1 MRLELRQVEASGAGT
16 GAQPWVLERGR
27 RTLGRSVDCDWQV
40 PDAGRTVSKLHC
52 TILRDRDGYL
62 LRDESANGTRVD
74 GVLVLEGETAR
85 LRHQSRLE
93 LGGHAFAASVTGEAD
108 RDIVDPDAGLA
119 VSSENL
125 TITAILADIA
135 PGGQTAT
142 GVMGGRLS
150 DDWPL
155 QQPKASRTTG
165 RKREAA
171 PSSRH
176 VEIGWNG
183 PPDPRAIKA
192 VLPDDWNEDSD
203 YGNRLEHGRATFV
216 SVPMA
221 RDRSKDGTET
231 APASDDGRQVVV
243 PTEQDEEPA
252 DFLVAMAAPS
262 SWQPRCDGL
271 LAQCEEALEKAF
283 VTFEI
288 SADTLM
294 PAPDVFGLDREEALL
309 ARLETLLARQQA
321 LAEAL
326 GTLVR
331 EVGPQL
337 EPRIIEAS
345 IDARAISLPWRRNGA
360 YWQAYRRQFEAD
372 GRDLSVR
379 DLFRR
384 AMLRSLEPA
393 RNEPGGSEPAR
404 TGHGAAHSTTSKDDE
419 VA

>member
-1 MRLELRQVEASGAGT
+1 MRLELKQVEESGTRAG
-16 GAQPWVLERGR
+16 GQRWVLERGR

-40 PDAGRTVSKLHC
+40 PDAGRTLSKHHC

-74 GVLVLEGETAR
+74 GILVLEGETAR

-93 LGGHAFAASVTGEAD
+93 LGGQAFSVSVTGEAD
-108 RDIVDPDAGLA
+108 RDIVDPAAGLA
-119 VSSENL
+119 VSEENL

-142 GVMGGRLS
+142 GVMGGRVS

-155 QQPKASRTTG
+155 QQANASRPAG
-165 RKREAA
+165 RKAEAA

-183 PPDPRAIKA
+183 PPDPKAIKP
-192 VLPDDWNEDSD
+192 VLPNDWNEDFD

-221 RDRSKDGTET
+221 RDRGKSGSEA
-231 APASDDGRQVVV
+231 APANDDTTQ
-243 PTEQDEEPA
+243 A
-252 DFLVAMAAPS
+252 IPS
-262 SWQPRCDGL
+262 SDRDEDPAEFLADLTPVFAWQPRCEGL
-271 LAQCEEALEKAF
+271 LAQCEETLEKAF
-283 VTFEI
+283 ATFEI
-288 SADTLM
+288 GTESLAET
-294 PAPDVFGLDREEALL
+294 PDLFGLDREEAML
-309 ARLETLLARQQA
+309 ARLETLLTRQQA

-331 EVGPQL
+331 EVSPQL

-345 IDARAISLPWRRNGA
+345 TDARTIGLPWRRNGA
-360 YWQAYRRQFEAD
+360 YWQTYRRQFNAD

-384 AMLRSLEPA
+384 AMLSSLGQV
-393 RNEPGGSEPAR
+393 RNEPAGGQTPR
-404 TGHGAAHSTTSKDDE
+404 TADGTTSKDDE

>member
-1 MRLELRQVEASGAGT
+1 MRLELRQVKGNGAGT

-27 RTLGRSVDCDWQV
+27 RTLGRSIDCDWQV

-93 LGGHAFAASVTGEAD
+93 LGGHAFAVSVIGEAD
-108 RDIVDPDAGLA
+108 RDIVDPEAGLA
-119 VSSENL
+119 VSPENL

-135 PGGQTAT
+135 PGGQIAT

-155 QQPKASRTTG
+155 PQPNAPVAKG
-165 RKREAA
+165 RKREAP

-176 VEIGWNG
+176 VEIGWDG
-183 PPDPRAIKA
+183 PPDPKAIKP
-192 VLPDDWNEDSD
+192 VLPDDWNEDFD

-221 RDRSKDGTET
+221 RGRSKDNAET
-231 APASDDGRQVVV
+231 APANDDAIEAAA
-243 PTEQDEEPA
+243 PTERDEDPA
-252 DFLVAMAAPS
+252 DFLPAMAAPF
-262 SWQPRCDGL
+262 SWPPRCDTL
-271 LAQCEEALEKAF
+271 LAQCEEALERAF
-283 VTFEI
+283 VPFEI
-288 SADTLM
+288 DPAALT

-309 ARLETLLARQQA
+309 RRLETLLARQQA
-321 LAEAL
+321 LADAL

-393 RNEPGGSEPAR
+393 RNEPVGGEPAP
-404 TGHGAAHSTTSKDDE
+404 TAHSTTSKDDE